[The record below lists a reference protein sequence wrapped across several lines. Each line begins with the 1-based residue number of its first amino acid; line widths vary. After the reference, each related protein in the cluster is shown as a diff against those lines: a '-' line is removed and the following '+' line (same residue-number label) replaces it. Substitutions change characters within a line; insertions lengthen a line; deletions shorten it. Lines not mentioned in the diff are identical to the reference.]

1 MGNRLVQKISYKGKF
16 LAASYNHW
24 SADDWDVFENKLDDA
39 IVEFDLFKDENATP
53 LNAVKVL
60 KTAVDRAIYD
70 TDEIDEIDSRN
81 GCGLENWDVGYSFDG
96 KEYVSND
103 QKVFIALHPEIKLA
117 TDRFLGLITVDKK
130 IADYWESFSEALN
143 NFDFT

>member
-24 SADDWDVFENKLDDA
+24 SADDWEDFENILDDA

-60 KTAVDRAIYD
+60 KTAVDRSIYN
-70 TDEIDEIDSRN
+70 TDEINSHN
-81 GCGLENWDVGYSFDG
+81 GCGLEDWDIDYFFDG
-96 KEYVSND
+96 KKYISND

-117 TDRFLGLITVDKK
+117 TDRYLGLITVDKN
-130 IADYWESFSEALN
+130 IADYWESISEALN

>member
-24 SADDWDVFENKLDDA
+24 SASDWEVFENNLDDA
-39 IVEFDLFKDENATP
+39 IIEFDLFKDENATP

-60 KTAVDRAIYD
+60 KTAVDRAMHNSDD
-70 TDEIDEIDSRN
+70 TYSHG
-81 GCGLENWDVGYSFDG
+81 GCGLEDWNPGYFFDG
-96 KEYVSND
+96 KEYVSNE
-103 QKVFIALHPEIKLA
+103 QKVFTALHPEIEIG
-117 TDRFLGLITVDKK
+117 TDRTLGLITVDKK
-130 IADYWESFSEALN
+130 IADYWESFCETLN

>member
-24 SADDWDVFENKLDDA
+24 SADDWEVFENILDDA
-39 IVEFDLFKDENATP
+39 IIEFDLFKDENATP

-60 KTAVDRAIYD
+60 KTAVDRSIYN
-70 TDEIDEIDSRN
+70 TDGMDYN
-81 GCGLENWDVGYSFDG
+81 GCGLEDWDIDYFFDG
-96 KEYVSND
+96 KKYISND

-117 TDRFLGLITVDKK
+117 TDHTLGLITVDKK

>member
-24 SADDWDVFENKLDDA
+24 AANDWEIFENILDDA

-60 KTAVDRAIYD
+60 KTAVDRAMLN
-70 TDEIDEIDSRN
+70 TDEMSSHN
-81 GCGLENWDVGYSFDG
+81 SCGLEDWDIGYFFDG
-96 KEYVSND
+96 KEYISNE
-103 QKVFIALHPEIKLA
+103 QKVFTALHPEIKLA
-117 TDRFLGLITVDKK
+117 TDRTLGLITVDKK
-130 IADYWESFSEALN
+130 IADYWESISEALN

>member
-24 SADDWDVFENKLDDA
+24 SADDWEVFENNLDDT

-60 KTAVDRAIYD
+60 KTAVDRSIYN
-70 TDEIDEIDSRN
+70 TDEIDSHN
-81 GCGLENWDVGYSFDG
+81 GCGLENWDIGYVFNG
-96 KEYVSND
+96 KEYISND

-117 TDRFLGLITVDKK
+117 TDRSLGLITVDKN
-130 IADYWESFSEALN
+130 IADYWESFCEALN

>member
-24 SADDWDVFENKLDDA
+24 SADDWEVFENKLDDA
-39 IVEFDLFKDENATP
+39 IAEFDLFKDENATS

-60 KTAVDRAIYD
+60 KTAVDRAIYN
-70 TDEIDEIDSRN
+70 TDEIDSHN
-81 GCGLENWDVGYSFDG
+81 GCGLEDYDVGYFFDG
-96 KEYVSND
+96 KEYVSNE
-103 QKVFIALHPEIKLA
+103 QKVFIALHPEIKIA
-117 TDRFLGLITVDKK
+117 TDRTLGLITVDKK
-130 IADYWESFSEALN
+130 IADYWESFCETLN

>member
-24 SADDWDVFENKLDDA
+24 SANDWEIFENILDDA
-39 IVEFDLFKDENATP
+39 IVEFDLFKDENATT

-60 KTAVDRAIYD
+60 KTAVDRSIYN
-70 TDEIDEIDSRN
+70 TDGIV
-81 GCGLENWDVGYSFDG
+81 GCGLEDWDIDYFFDG
-96 KEYVSND
+96 KKYISND
-103 QKVFIALHPEIKLA
+103 QKVFTALHPEIEIG
-117 TDRFLGLITVDKK
+117 TDRTLGLITVDEK
-130 IADYWESFSEALN
+130 IADYWESISEALN

>member
-24 SADDWDVFENKLDDA
+24 SADDWEVFENKLDDA

-60 KTAVDRAIYD
+60 KTAVDRSIYN
-70 TDEIDEIDSRN
+70 IDEIGSRN
-81 GCGLENWDVGYSFDG
+81 GCGLDWVAGYFFDG
-96 KEYVSND
+96 KEYISNK
-103 QKVFIALHPEIKLA
+103 QKVFIALHPEIELA
-117 TDRFLGLITVDKK
+117 TDRSLGLITVDKK
-130 IADYWESFSEALN
+130 IADYWESFCEALN

>member
-24 SADDWDVFENKLDDA
+24 SADDWEVFENKLDDA
-39 IVEFDLFKDENATP
+39 IVEFDLFKDENATT

-60 KTAVDRAIYD
+60 KTAIDRAMLNS
-70 TDEIDEIDSRN
+70 DEIDSHN
-81 GCGLENWDVGYSFDG
+81 CCGLEDWNPGYFFDG
-96 KEYVSND
+96 KEYVSNN
-103 QKVFIALHPEIKLA
+103 QKVFIALHPEIGIG
-117 TDRFLGLITVDKK
+117 TDHSLGLITVDEK
-130 IADYWESFSEALN
+130 IADYWESISEDLN

>member
-24 SADDWDVFENKLDDA
+24 SADDWEVFENNLDDA

-60 KTAVDRAIYD
+60 KTAVDRSIYN
-70 TDEIDEIDSRN
+70 IDEVDSHN
-81 GCGLENWDVGYSFDG
+81 GCGLEDCDVGYFFNG

-103 QKVFIALHPEIKLA
+103 QKVFIALHPEIGIA
-117 TDRFLGLITVDKK
+117 TDRSLGLITVDKK
-130 IADYWESFSEALN
+130 IADYWESISEALN

>member
-24 SADDWDVFENKLDDA
+24 AANDWKYFEDILDDT
-39 IVEFDLFKDENATP
+39 IVEFDLFKDENATT

-60 KTAVDRAIYD
+60 KIAVDRAMLN
-70 TDEIDEIDSRN
+70 TDETYSHN
-81 GCGLENWDVGYSFDG
+81 SCGLEDWDIGYFFDG
-96 KEYVSND
+96 KEYISNE

-117 TDRFLGLITVDKK
+117 TDRSLGLITVDKK
-130 IADYWESFSEALN
+130 IADYWESISEALN

>member
-39 IVEFDLFKDENATP
+39 IIEFDLFKDENATP

-60 KTAVDRAIYD
+60 KTAVDRAIYN
-70 TDEIDEIDSRN
+70 TDEIDTRN
-81 GCGLENWDVGYSFDG
+81 GCGLEYWDAGYFFDG
-96 KEYVSND
+96 KEYV
-103 QKVFIALHPEIKLA
+103 
-117 TDRFLGLITVDKK
+117 
-130 IADYWESFSEALN
+130 
-143 NFDFT
+143 

>member
-24 SADDWDVFENKLDDA
+24 SANDWEVFENNLDDA

-60 KTAVDRAIYD
+60 KTAVDRSIYN
-70 TDEIDEIDSRN
+70 TDGMDYN
-81 GCGLENWDVGYSFDG
+81 GCGLEDWDIDYFFDG
-96 KEYVSND
+96 KKYISND
-103 QKVFIALHPEIKLA
+103 QKVFTTLHPEIEIG
-117 TDRFLGLITVDKK
+117 TDRTLGLITVDEK
-130 IADYWESFSEALN
+130 IADYWESISEALN

>member
-24 SADDWDVFENKLDDA
+24 SADDWEVFENNLDDA

-60 KTAVDRAIYD
+60 KTAVDRSIYN
-70 TDEIDEIDSRN
+70 TDEIDSHN
-81 GCGLENWDVGYSFDG
+81 GCGLENWDIGYVFNG
-96 KEYVSND
+96 KEYISND

-117 TDRFLGLITVDKK
+117 TDRSLGLITVDKN
-130 IADYWESFSEALN
+130 IADYWESFCETLN

>member
-1 MGNRLVQKISYKGKF
+1 MGNRLVQTISYKGKF

-24 SADDWDVFENKLDDA
+24 SADDWEIFENNLDDA

-60 KTAVDRAIYD
+60 KTAVDRSIG
-70 TDEIDEIDSRN
+70 SHN
-81 GCGLENWDVGYSFDG
+81 GCGLQDWNVSYFFDEE
-96 KEYVSND
+96 KYISNE

-117 TDRFLGLITVDKK
+117 TDRSLGLITVDKK

>member
-24 SADDWDVFENKLDDA
+24 SADDWEVFENILDDA

-60 KTAVDRAIYD
+60 KTAVDRAINN
-70 TDEIDEIDSRN
+70 TDGIV
-81 GCGLENWDVGYSFDG
+81 GCGLEDWDIDYFFDG
-96 KEYVSND
+96 KKYISND

-117 TDRFLGLITVDKK
+117 TDHTLGLITVDEK

>member
-24 SADDWDVFENKLDDA
+24 SASDWEVFENNLDDA

-60 KTAVDRAIYD
+60 KTAVDRSIYN
-70 TDEIDEIDSRN
+70 TDGIVGCSLEDWDID
-81 GCGLENWDVGYSFDG
+81 YFFDG
-96 KEYVSND
+96 KKYVSNE
-103 QKVFIALHPEIKLA
+103 QKVFTALHPEIKIG
-117 TDRFLGLITVDKK
+117 TDRSLGLITVDEK
-130 IADYWESFSEALN
+130 IAGYWESISEALN

>member
-24 SADDWDVFENKLDDA
+24 SADDWEVFENKLDDA
-39 IVEFDLFKDENATP
+39 IIEFDLFKDENATS

-60 KTAVDRAIYD
+60 KTAVDRAIYN
-70 TDEIDEIDSRN
+70 TDEIDSRN
-81 GCGLENWDVGYSFDG
+81 GCGLEDCDVGYFFG
-96 KEYVSND
+96 KEYVSNE

-117 TDRFLGLITVDKK
+117 TDRSLGLITVDKK

>member
-1 MGNRLVQKISYKGKF
+1 MGNRLVQTISHKGKF

-24 SADDWDVFENKLDDA
+24 SADDWEVFENKLDDA

-60 KTAVDRAIYD
+60 KTAVDRSIYN
-70 TDEIDEIDSRN
+70 TDEIDSHN
-81 GCGLENWDVGYSFDG
+81 GCGLENWDIGYVFNG
-96 KEYVSND
+96 KEYISND

-117 TDRFLGLITVDKK
+117 TDRSLGLITVDKK

>member
-24 SADDWDVFENKLDDA
+24 SADDWEVFENKLDDA

-70 TDEIDEIDSRN
+70 TDEIGSRN
-81 GCGLENWDVGYSFDG
+81 GCGLENWDVGYSFNG

-117 TDRFLGLITVDKK
+117 TERSLGLITVDKN
-130 IADYWESFSEALN
+130 IADYWESSCEALN
-143 NFDFT
+143 NFDFN

>member
-1 MGNRLVQKISYKGKF
+1 MGNRLIQKISYKGKF

-24 SADDWDVFENKLDDA
+24 SADDWEVFENKLDDA

-60 KTAVDRAIYD
+60 KIAVDRAMHNS
-70 TDEIDEIDSRN
+70 DEIDSHN
-81 GCGLENWDVGYSFDG
+81 GCGLEDLDVGYFFDG
-96 KEYVSND
+96 KEYISNE
-103 QKVFIALHPEIKLA
+103 QKVFIALHPEIEIGINR
-117 TDRFLGLITVDKK
+117 TLGLITVDKN

-143 NFDFT
+143 NSDFT

>member
-24 SADDWDVFENKLDDA
+24 SANDWKYFEDKLDDA
-39 IVEFDLFKDENATP
+39 IIEFDLFKDENATP

-60 KTAVDRAIYD
+60 KTAVDRAMHNSDD
-70 TDEIDEIDSRN
+70 TYSHS
-81 GCGLENWDVGYSFDG
+81 GCGLEDWNPGYFFDG
-96 KEYVSND
+96 KEYVSNV
-103 QKVFIALHPEIKLA
+103 QKVFTALHPEIKIG
-117 TDRFLGLITVDKK
+117 TDRSLGLITVDEK
-130 IADYWESFSEALN
+130 IADYWESISEALN

>member
-24 SADDWDVFENKLDDA
+24 SADDWEVFENILDDA
-39 IVEFDLFKDENATP
+39 IIEFDLFKDENATP

-60 KTAVDRAIYD
+60 KTAVDRSIYN
-70 TDEIDEIDSRN
+70 TDEINSHN
-81 GCGLENWDVGYSFDG
+81 GCGLEDWDIDYFFDG
-96 KEYVSND
+96 KKYISND

-117 TDRFLGLITVDKK
+117 TDHTLGLITVDKK

>member
-24 SADDWDVFENKLDDA
+24 SADDWEVFENKLDDA

-60 KTAVDRAIYD
+60 KTAVDRAIYN
-70 TDEIDEIDSRN
+70 TDGSRN
-81 GCGLENWDVGYSFDG
+81 GCGLEDCNVGYFFDG
-96 KEYVSND
+96 KEYVSNE
-103 QKVFIALHPEIKLA
+103 QKVFIALHPEIEIGA
-117 TDRFLGLITVDKK
+117 DRTLGLITVDKK

>member
-24 SADDWDVFENKLDDA
+24 AANDWEDFENKLDDA

-60 KTAVDRAIYD
+60 KTAVDRAIYN
-70 TDEIDEIDSRN
+70 TDEIDSRN
-81 GCGLENWDVGYSFDG
+81 GCGLEDWDVGYFFDG
-96 KEYVSND
+96 KEYVSNE
-103 QKVFIALHPEIKLA
+103 QTVFTALHPEIKTG
-117 TDRFLGLITVDKK
+117 TDHTLGLITVDEK
-130 IADYWESFSEALN
+130 IADYWESISEALN

>member
-24 SADDWDVFENKLDDA
+24 SADDWEDFENILDDT

-60 KTAVDRAIYD
+60 KTAVDRSIYN
-70 TDEIDEIDSRN
+70 TDEINSHN
-81 GCGLENWDVGYSFDG
+81 GCGLEDWDIDYFFDG
-96 KEYVSND
+96 KKYISND

-117 TDRFLGLITVDKK
+117 TDRTLGLITVDKK
-130 IADYWESFSEALN
+130 IADYWESISEALN

>member
-1 MGNRLVQKISYKGKF
+1 MGDRLIQKISYKGKF

-24 SADDWDVFENKLDDA
+24 SASDWQYFEDILDDA
-39 IVEFDLFKDENATP
+39 IIEFDLFKDENATP

-60 KTAVDRAIYD
+60 KTAVDRSIYN
-70 TDEIDEIDSRN
+70 IDEIGSRN

-96 KEYVSND
+96 KEYISNE
-103 QKVFIALHPEIKLA
+103 QKVFIALHPEIEIG
-117 TDRFLGLITVDKK
+117 TDHSLGLITVDEK
-130 IADYWESFSEALN
+130 IADYWESISEALN

>member
-24 SADDWDVFENKLDDA
+24 AANDWKYFEDILDDT

-60 KTAVDRAIYD
+60 KTAVDRAMLN
-70 TDEIDEIDSRN
+70 TDEAYSHN
-81 GCGLENWDVGYSFDG
+81 SCGLEDWDVGYFFNG
-96 KEYVSND
+96 KEYVSNE
-103 QKVFIALHPEIKLA
+103 QKGFYSTSPRNKNRNRSLFRI
-117 TDRFLGLITVDKK
+117 
-130 IADYWESFSEALN
+130 N
-143 NFDFT
+143 NC

>member
-24 SADDWDVFENKLDDA
+24 SADDWEVFENKLDDA
-39 IVEFDLFKDENATP
+39 IIEFDLFKDENATP

-60 KTAVDRAIYD
+60 KTAVDRAIYN
-70 TDEIDEIDSRN
+70 TDEIDTRN
-81 GCGLENWDVGYSFDG
+81 GCGLEYWDVGYFFDG
-96 KEYVSND
+96 KEYVSNE
-103 QKVFIALHPEIKLA
+103 QKVFIALHPEIEIG
-117 TDRFLGLITVDKK
+117 TDCTLGLISVDKN

>member
-24 SADDWDVFENKLDDA
+24 SADDWEIFENELDNA
-39 IVEFDLFKDENATP
+39 IVEFDLFNDENATP

-60 KTAVDRAIYD
+60 KIAVDRSIYN
-70 TDEIDEIDSRN
+70 IDEIDSHN
-81 GCGLENWDVGYSFDG
+81 GCGLEDWDVGYFFNG
-96 KEYVSND
+96 KEYVSNE
-103 QKVFIALHPEIKLA
+103 QKVFTALHSEIEIG
-117 TDRFLGLITVDKK
+117 TDRTLGLITVDKK
-130 IADYWESFSEALN
+130 IADYWESISEALN

>member
-24 SADDWDVFENKLDDA
+24 AANDWKYFEDILDDT

-60 KTAVDRAIYD
+60 KIAVDRAMLN
-70 TDEIDEIDSRN
+70 TDGMDYN
-81 GCGLENWDVGYSFDG
+81 GCGLEDWGIGYFFDG
-96 KEYVSND
+96 KKYISND
-103 QKVFIALHPEIKLA
+103 QKVFTTLHPEIKIG
-117 TDRFLGLITVDKK
+117 TDRTLGLITVDEK
-130 IADYWESFSEALN
+130 IADYWESISEALN

>member
-24 SADDWDVFENKLDDA
+24 SADDWDVFENNLDDA

-60 KTAVDRAIYD
+60 KAAVDRSIYN
-70 TDEIDEIDSRN
+70 TDEIDSHN
-81 GCGLENWDVGYSFDG
+81 GCGLECCDVGYSFDG

-117 TDRFLGLITVDKK
+117 TDRSLGLITVDKK
-130 IADYWESFSEALN
+130 IADYWEFISEALN

>member
-24 SADDWDVFENKLDDA
+24 SADDWEVFENKLDDA
-39 IVEFDLFKDENATP
+39 ITEFDLFKDENATP

-60 KTAVDRAIYD
+60 KTAVDRAIYN
-70 TDEIDEIDSRN
+70 IDEIGSRN
-81 GCGLENWDVGYSFDG
+81 GCGLEDWDVGYFFDG

-117 TDRFLGLITVDKK
+117 TDRSLGLITVDKK
-130 IADYWESFSEALN
+130 IADYWESINEALN
-143 NFDFT
+143 NFDFN

>member
-24 SADDWDVFENKLDDA
+24 SADEWEVFENILDDA

-60 KTAVDRAIYD
+60 KTAVDRSIYN
-70 TDEIDEIDSRN
+70 TDGIV
-81 GCGLENWDVGYSFDG
+81 GCGLEDWDIDYFFDG
-96 KEYVSND
+96 KKYISNE
-103 QKVFIALHPEIKLA
+103 QKVFTALHPEIEIG
-117 TDRFLGLITVDKK
+117 TDRTLGLITVDEK
-130 IADYWESFSEALN
+130 IADYWESISEALN